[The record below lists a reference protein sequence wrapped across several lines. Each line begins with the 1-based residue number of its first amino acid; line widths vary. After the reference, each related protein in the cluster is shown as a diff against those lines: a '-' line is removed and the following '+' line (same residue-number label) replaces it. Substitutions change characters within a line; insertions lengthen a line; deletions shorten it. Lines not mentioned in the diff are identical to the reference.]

1 MTQLLS
7 EIGNFFQKEFHLL
20 NLKLKDFFKF
30 SNIRKHL
37 IGFIIA
43 LILLIAD
50 IVIAASLG
58 YMTPHNNIYE
68 PTQYIIV
75 LVASFILYIIRL
87 FLTNKKSSSDLI
99 IIIYLL
105 FLFWDISYK
114 VGWVQNDLLIPSPEG
129 LFNVFKTD
137 KDYLLEMVFDSLQLL
152 FWGFLLA
159 IVLGTILGLI
169 VGWFERSR
177 EVMIPVTNVIT
188 LIPPVLIT
196 AWLIIW
202 FSFKQAAV
210 AIIFLAVFWPT
221 FQGMIVRVSQ
231 IDRKIIDA
239 AKVMGVSNIGML
251 FKVILPYS
259 LPGIIISI
267 SKSLRGAF
275 MCLVAAEMIGINGGI
290 GFYTETYKAYADYRR
305 VLAGI
310 FTIGVVTT
318 VIDIIV
324 NKVEKTVVKW
334 KV

>member
-1 MTQLLS
+1 MEQASSGIKYFFHKQGNTLK
-7 EIGNFFQKEFHLL
+7 EKFNNFF
-20 NLKLKDFFKF
+20 KLANFK
-30 SNIRKHL
+30 KHI
-37 IGFIIA
+37 IGLAIA
-43 LILLIAD
+43 TILLITN
-50 IVIAASLG
+50 IIIGINLG

-68 PTQYIIV
+68 PTQYIIILIISYV
-75 LVASFILYIIRL
+75 LYLLRL
-87 FLTNKKSSSDLI
+87 FITNKKSSSDLI
-99 IIIYLL
+99 IIIYLF

-114 VGWVQNDLLIPSPEG
+114 VGWVKNDLLIPSPEG

-137 KDYLLEMVFDSLQLL
+137 RDYILEMVFDSLQLL

-159 IVLGTILGLI
+159 IVLGTALGLI

-177 EVMIPVTNVIT
+177 EVMIPVANVIT
-188 LIPPVLIT
+188 LIPPVLMT

-202 FSFKQAAV
+202 FPFKIAAV

-221 FQGMIVRVSQ
+221 FLGMIVRVSQ

-239 AKVMGVSNIGML
+239 AKVMGVSNVGML

-259 LPGIIISI
+259 LPGIIISV

-310 FTIGVVTT
+310 FTIGIITT

-324 NKVEKTVVKW
+324 NKIEKTVVKW

>member
-1 MTQLLS
+1 
-7 EIGNFFQKEFHLL
+7 
-20 NLKLKDFFKF
+20 
-30 SNIRKHL
+30 
-37 IGFIIA
+37 
-43 LILLIAD
+43 
-50 IVIAASLG
+50 
-58 YMTPHNNIYE
+58 
-68 PTQYIIV
+68 
-75 LVASFILYIIRL
+75 
-87 FLTNKKSSSDLI
+87 
-99 IIIYLL
+99 
-105 FLFWDISYK
+105 
-114 VGWVQNDLLIPSPEG
+114 
-129 LFNVFKTD
+129 
-137 KDYLLEMVFDSLQLL
+137 MVFDSLQLL

-159 IVLGTILGLI
+159 IVLGTALGLI

-177 EVMIPVTNVIT
+177 EVMIPVANVIT
-188 LIPPVLIT
+188 LIPPVLMT

-202 FSFKQAAV
+202 FPFKIAAV

-221 FQGMIVRVSQ
+221 FLGMIVRVSQ

-239 AKVMGVSNIGML
+239 AKVMGVSNVGML

-259 LPGIIISI
+259 LPGIIISV

-310 FTIGVVTT
+310 FTIGIITT

-324 NKVEKTVVKW
+324 NKIEKTVVKW